1 MKKILLVL
9 AFFGVLSFNV
19 NATAITFLCDFPN
32 YVSQTESINDNNFS
46 LEFNYDTISKQAF
59 MKGNLGLSEVIAISG
74 SDGLSFIEILDTGVV
89 QTTTLDMLSNKE
101 QSVDAV
107 HSRHTILFGLFP
119 SQAYGKC
126 KIINN

>member
-9 AFFGVLSFNV
+9 AFFSVLSFNV

-32 YVSQTESINDNNFS
+32 YVSQTESKNDNNFS
-46 LEFNYDTISKQAF
+46 LEFNYDTISTQAF

>member
-9 AFFGVLSFNV
+9 AFFSVLSFNV